1 MNYMQK
7 SFSVSVSMS
16 QEAWDRIFKPKAE
29 DATAPTVT
37 TSGDLP
43 PGESADGSTG
53 DVTAPAPDYSGH
65 QCASCLER
73 GSMDEAAPGLLQ
85 CGICL
90 ARFPI
95 GVEQARRVTGDAACP
110 RCDGTGR
117 LRTTFTAFA
126 CGECG
131 GTGARKP

>member
-1 MNYMQK
+1 MNYTHK

-16 QEAWDRIFKPKAE
+16 QEAWDRIFKPKEIATTASDDLTPSESPAE
-29 DATAPTVT
+29 APTR
-37 TSGDLP
+37 
-43 PGESADGSTG
+43 
-53 DVTAPAPDYSGH
+53 APADYSQR
-65 QCASCLER
+65 QCAACLER
-73 GSMDEAAPGLLQ
+73 GSLEEVNDGLLQ

-95 GVEQARRVTGDAACP
+95 GIEEARKVTGDAACP